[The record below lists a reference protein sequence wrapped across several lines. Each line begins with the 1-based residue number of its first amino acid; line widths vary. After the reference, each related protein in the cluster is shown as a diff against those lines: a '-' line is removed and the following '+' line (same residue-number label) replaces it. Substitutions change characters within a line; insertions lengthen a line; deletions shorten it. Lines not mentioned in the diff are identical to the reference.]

1 MKPTQEQ
8 ILSAL
13 NKLVREN
20 KTELKSEKI
29 ELGAID
35 DFTKAFE
42 VALDNT
48 TDEKLIKDLRKAE
61 VGFEKVIKQ
70 YMKAEDIGENLKKAA
85 KELGI
90 DLPKIILNKIESSKA
105 GVKENRKYISKIQ
118 SMYNMF

>member
-8 ILSAL
+8 IISAL
-13 NKLVREN
+13 NKLMQES

-29 ELGAID
+29 ELGLMD

-70 YMKAEDIGENLKKAA
+70 YMKAEDMGEDLKKAA
-85 KELGI
+85 KELGV
-90 DLPKIILNKIESSKA
+90 DLPKIVLNKIQSSKA
-105 GVKENRKYISKIQ
+105 GVKENRTYISKIQ
-118 SMYNMF
+118 SMYSMF